1 MQKLSRH
8 LPKQSPDWCSASSS
22 RRRGQ
27 DKVLRGRDA
36 TSVAVSCTGKGSDLR
51 PLRRSGA
58 TKGGAIT
65 AIVRAF
71 GRHLQDRE
79 TVLVL
84 LKLFRHVCFGVSG
97 NVELAARNGGIVAVA
112 SCLRSHVDDEDIVAE
127 AFWVLS
133 VLGKHPG
140 SEGVVARVRRYGADQ
155 SSMTVGLQPNFFGRE
170 TSSDIEAAAARH
182 PEHPQIMAKGMYLAA
197 LAQGPSD
204 EGGKDEAQASE
215 SAEAE
220 GKA

>member
-1 MQKLSRH
+1 MAENKEPASAEATGAAEESAPGRKTLGEAVAELDAEDAEIVKTSAEAISR
-8 LPKQSPDWCSASSS
+8 LVFGKQLEKE
-22 RRRGQ
+22 RTGQ
-27 DKVLRGRDA
+27 
-36 TSVAVSCTGKGSDLR
+36 
-51 PLRRSGA
+51 
-58 TKGGAIT
+58 GGAIT

-140 SEGVVARVRRYGADQ
+140 SEGVVARVR
-155 SSMTVGLQPNFFGRE
+155 
-170 TSSDIEAAAARH
+170 SDIEAAAARH

>member
-1 MQKLSRH
+1 VAELDAEDAEIVKTSAEAISR
-8 LPKQSPDWCSASSS
+8 LVFGKQLEKE
-22 RRRGQ
+22 RTGQ
-27 DKVLRGRDA
+27 
-36 TSVAVSCTGKGSDLR
+36 
-51 PLRRSGA
+51 
-58 TKGGAIT
+58 GGAIT

-140 SEGVVARVRRYGADQ
+140 SEGVVARVR
-155 SSMTVGLQPNFFGRE
+155 
-170 TSSDIEAAAARH
+170 SDIEAAAARH